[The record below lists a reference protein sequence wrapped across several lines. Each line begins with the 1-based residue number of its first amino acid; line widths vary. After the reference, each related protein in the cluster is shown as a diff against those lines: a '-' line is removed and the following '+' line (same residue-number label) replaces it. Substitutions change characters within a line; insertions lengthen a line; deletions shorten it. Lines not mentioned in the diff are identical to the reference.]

1 MSSFSPHKH
10 ALTIQLEPF
19 GATDHQAP
27 SLENSMKTFIILCLA
42 LFSSAAVTSANAST
56 SGVPAPAYTAD
67 EAVNKVC
74 PIGVEPIDGKTFAT

>member
-10 ALTIQLEPF
+10 ARTIQLEPF
-19 GATDHQAP
+19 RTTDQQAP
-27 SLENSMKTFIILCLA
+27 SLENSMKTLIVLCLT
-42 LFSSAAVTSANAST
+42 LFSSVAVTSANAST
-56 SGVPAPAYTAD
+56 SGMPAPAYTAD